1 MKKIIYYNREL
12 KQSSNFTKEITEDDY
27 DNKQCTIEVADK
39 DVDYY
44 LDIINKS
51 YGEFGK
57 VTVIEDLEEIK
68 KSKILEISAAC
79 ENKIVNE
86 FYSTCLGDNKKV
98 DCTRDDQN
106 YIMGLVAKA
115 QMIVGGISADK
126 TLDWKV
132 SGEPICYPWTPQ
144 QVFALGMDLFSH
156 LTEKKKKYEALRMY
170 IDKLTDI
177 EIIKLITWDTEIPSV
192 ETTTT
197 GGTVNEK

>member
-1 MKKIIYYNREL
+1 MKKITYFNKEL
-12 KQSSNFTKEITEDDY
+12 KENVNITKEITEEKY
-27 DNKQCTIEVADK
+27 EIKQVSIEIDDK
-39 DVDYY
+39 DLDYY

-68 KSKILEISAAC
+68 KSKIFEISAVC
-79 ENKIVNE
+79 EDKIVNE
-86 FYSTCLGDNKKV
+86 FYSTCLGDKKKV

-156 LTEKKKKYEALRMY
+156 LTEKKKKYETLRMY
-170 IDKLTDI
+170 IDQLTDM
-177 EIIKLITWDTEIPSV
+177 ETIKAITWDTVISSEGAI
-192 ETTTT
+192 
-197 GGTVNEK
+197 NES